1 VTIESL
7 SSGESADSD
16 CGGLIDRPTVGDMA
30 GRIRGH
36 KAILSIGAIVGTDR
50 GEATDL
56 VADLETS
63 HTLANSD
70 NFTRSIA

>member
-1 VTIESL
+1 
-7 SSGESADSD
+7 
-16 CGGLIDRPTVGDMA
+16 MA